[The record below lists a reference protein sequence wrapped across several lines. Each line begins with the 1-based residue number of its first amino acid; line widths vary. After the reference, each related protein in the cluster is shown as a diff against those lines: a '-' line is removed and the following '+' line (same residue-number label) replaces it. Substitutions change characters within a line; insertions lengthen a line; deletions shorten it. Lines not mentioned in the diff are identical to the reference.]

1 MAELE
6 AASCCLA
13 EADADVLERLI
24 DVGIRDGAV
33 TVLLADV
40 VVVVVVGFVVAFN
53 EGIADGVV
61 PVND

>member
-1 MAELE
+1 ME

-33 TVLLADV
+33 TVLLDV
-40 VVVVVVGFVVAFN
+40 VVVVVGFN